1 MSDEPAIKVD
11 GLWEGYQVKSQRG
24 WRRGEIRWAL
34 EDINF
39 EVAPGEI
46 LGVIG
51 GNGSGKSTLLLCVAG
66 VLKATRG
73 KVTTRGRV
81 ASLVELQAG
90 FNRELTG
97 KENALTAGV
106 LGGMSRKEVRARYPE
121 ILAFAGLSEETM
133 NSPLRTYSQGMRLR
147 VGFSVTVHS
156 DPSVLLVDEVLAVG
170 DEGFQQ
176 KCLKKVSDMRLAGCG
191 VLLVSHDLDLIVKEC
206 DRVAVLVDGKMEH
219 LGTPA
224 ESVALYRELTGGNPD
239 DQLFGGRAYSGKGL
253 RRAQRRGV

>member
-1 MSDEPAIKVD
+1 VSVD
-11 GLWEGYQVKSQRG
+11 PSISVQGLWEGYQVKSSRG

-34 EDINF
+34 RDVSF
-39 EVAPGEI
+39 DVAPGEI

-66 VLKATRG
+66 VLKASRG
-73 KVTTRGRV
+73 RVVTKGRV

-106 LGGMSRKEVRARYPE
+106 LSGMTRKEVRERYQDIIE
-121 ILAFAGLSEETM
+121 FAGLAEETM

-156 DPSVLLVDEVLAVG
+156 DPQILLVDEVLAVG

-176 KCLKKVSDMRLAGCG
+176 KCLQKVSDMRRDGCA
-191 VLLVSHDLDLIVKEC
+191 VLLVSHDLDLVVKEC
-206 DRVAVLVDGKMEH
+206 DRVAVLIDGKIEH
-219 LGTPA
+219 LGAPA
-224 ESVALYRELTGGNPD
+224 ESVALYREMTGGQPD
-239 DQLFGGRAYSGKGL
+239 EPDFGGRAYSGKGL
-253 RRAQRRGV
+253 RRSRRRGI